1 MRLGTL
7 PTRSLMISV
16 GFVSRRYQRRSLVLL
31 SVMPAPPRTLASR
44 IARRENAAFVGRTRE
59 LLIAETLFADEA
71 PASVLLVSGPA
82 GIGKSVL
89 VREIARRGERAGWA
103 RVDAG
108 AAVAVAGDAAAGGR
122 FAARRPLVVVDD
134 HDPAD
139 GPALRARLAALPP
152 HAVAVV
158 ASRGPFDL
166 GWFEGGW
173 ETSVVELGLAP
184 LTEHEARAYL
194 RTQELAGDPRGD
206 AIVGWAGGL
215 PLALRLAAGAARS
228 DPAWRPG
235 EPAPAL
241 RHLGPSAVDP
251 EAVRDALRKL
261 QVPRAVPA
269 ELRARLDDAAL
280 RAFGDSPDEQL
291 LRRVLLRGYF
301 EPAPSHEH
309 AAHELHLS
317 RAAYFRRLRSASE
330 RVAAWLAMDSSSTG

>member
-1 MRLGTL
+1 
-7 PTRSLMISV
+7 
-16 GFVSRRYQRRSLVLL
+16 
-31 SVMPAPPRTLASR
+31 MPAPPRTLASR

-59 LLIAETLFADEA
+59 LLIAETVFADEA
-71 PASVLLVSGPA
+71 PASVLLVRGPA

-103 RVDAG
+103 RVG
-108 AAVAVAGDAAAGGR
+108 P
-122 FAARRPLVVVDD
+122 RPLIVVDD

-158 ASRGPFDL
+158 ASREGFDP

-173 ETSVVELGLAP
+173 ETSVVELVLGP
-184 LTEHEARAYL
+184 LSDHEAHAFL
-194 RTQELAGDPRGD
+194 RHQDLAGDPRAG

-215 PLALRLAAGAARS
+215 PLALRLAAGAART

-235 EPAPAL
+235 APAPAL

-251 EAVRDALRKL
+251 ETVRDALRKL

-269 ELRARLDDAAL
+269 ELRARLDDAAE
-280 RAFGDSPDEQL
+280 RAFGDTPDEQL

-330 RVAAWLAMDSSSTG
+330 RVAAWLAMDSSSTA